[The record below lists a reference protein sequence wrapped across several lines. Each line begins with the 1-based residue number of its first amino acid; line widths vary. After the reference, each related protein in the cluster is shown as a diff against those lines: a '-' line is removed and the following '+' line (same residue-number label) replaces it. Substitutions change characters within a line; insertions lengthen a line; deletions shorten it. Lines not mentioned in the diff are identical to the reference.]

1 MEYNG
6 WTNRETWAWGLHF
19 DSHLDSINNDGE
31 RSQLEPDALKD
42 FTESLV
48 EEALASVPE
57 GMRLYIA
64 DMMADDKINWNEIS
78 ERALQDYDEAHPP
91 EDEDDAGADL

>member
-6 WTNRETWAWGLHF
+6 WSNRATWAWGLHF
-19 DSHLDSINNDGE
+19 DSHLDSINRDGE
-31 RSQLEPDALKD
+31 RSQLEPDALKA

-48 EEALASVPE
+48 EEALAPVPE
-57 GMRLYIA
+57 GMRLYIQ

-78 ERALQDYDEAHPP
+78 EGALEAYDEAHPP
-91 EDEDDAGADL
+91 EDEDDAGVNL